1 MFWKT
6 DLARQQC
13 FPQVMPPCAT
23 KTLSNWRIWLE
34 RSHLC
39 IVKYQVVS
47 GKDEVINPFH
57 ATDLFLYPLQ
67 KSVIFWFS
75 DVCRGYRKRTMAW
88 NELKNETV
96 WQSKN
101 KEKGESQNRGNKKT
115 KFAKF
120 YEKRLFLTPW
130 YTHVFSLF
138 SPFCFITDE
147 LNVCRPLKKFA

>member
-23 KTLSNWRIWLE
+23 KTLSNCRIWLQ

-75 DVCRGYRKRTMAW
+75 DVCRGDRKRTMAW

-101 KEKGESQNRGNKKT
+101 NLKT
-115 KFAKF
+115 EVTRKQSSLNFTKNDYFLLPGTHTCFLCFRPFA
-120 YEKRLFLTPW
+120 LLPMNWT
-130 YTHVFSLF
+130 
-138 SPFCFITDE
+138 
-147 LNVCRPLKKFA
+147 FAGL